1 MANITKIT
9 FAESQQIENVCR
21 FNNLYTKL
29 YYFAITGDKDFDK
42 HKNTILNM
50 MAISRAEYV
59 NTTQKLLRPYLP
71 EKDTPWKLDF
81 INRELKVED

>member
-42 HKNTILNM
+42 HKNTILNDLNSELINM
-50 MAISRAEYV
+50 YEC
-59 NTTQKLLRPYLP
+59 LL
-71 EKDTPWKLDF
+71 D
-81 INRELKVED
+81 I